1 MKKAGDLLSV
11 IFDEKLLKKARG
23 YSDLFSSWEEITQ
36 KKGIPAAAAHSR
48 VVELE
53 RFVLLVEADHP
64 GWIQLLQTKQRELL
78 TAVQR
83 RFPELTITG
92 ISFRLSRAPLS
103 RVSRQDE
110 ETGEPGKLGLPGKDR
125 AVPPPEHDP
134 EPEVSEPVPEAELA
148 DLYKRIDDDDFK
160 LTLKRLE
167 QGIRKGRPPK
177 KKT

>member
-1 MKKAGDLLSV
+1 MKKAGDLLSA

-23 YSDLFSSWEEITQ
+23 YSDLFSSWEEIT
-36 KKGIPAAAAHSR
+36 KKQGIPAASAHSR

-53 RFVLLVEADHP
+53 RFVILVEADHP

-92 ISFRLSRAPLS
+92 ISFRLSRAPLNH
-103 RVSRQDE
+103 VPQQEE
-110 ETGEPGKLGLPGKDR
+110 ETAGPVKDK
-125 AVPPPEHDP
+125 AAPPPERDP
-134 EPEVSEPVPEAELA
+134 EPEVSEPVPEEELA